1 MPENVELNVKPIIIT
16 QDYWK
21 NTAGCQQTF
30 WSSDNRLSP
39 DLKVCWQPVV
49 TRHFQKKKNETKH
62 LVLDIGLDKSGY
74 QVNGFLISRWK
85 YMLWVLIRSASA
97 RRF

>member
-1 MPENVELNVKPIIIT
+1 MPENVELTVKPIIIT

-49 TRHFQKKKNETKH
+49 TRHFLIYLSTKWKWKLNIKQ
-62 LVLDIGLDKSGY
+62 LVQLLFTDELIY
-74 QVNGFLISRWK
+74 QYK
-85 YMLWVLIRSASA
+85 YSTVDEDL
-97 RRF
+97 